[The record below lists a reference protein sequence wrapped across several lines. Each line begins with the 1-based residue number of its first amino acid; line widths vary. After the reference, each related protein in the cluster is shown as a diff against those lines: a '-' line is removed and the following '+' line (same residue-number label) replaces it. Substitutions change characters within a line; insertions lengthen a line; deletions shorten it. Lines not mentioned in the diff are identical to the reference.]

1 MQGGPSAVVGDAR
14 VVRAGRGRHAEGM
27 SDQPEQ
33 PTGSFQPLE
42 PDSAAAQPDVRY
54 GAPAP
59 KRKRNPLV
67 IWLSVLAAVLV
78 IALVVVIGLL
88 VVGQGG
94 TPATDATGTPTV
106 TATAEPTPAPTA
118 TDAVPAAPV
127 RPTDC
132 TQLFPAGYIDS
143 VTEGGI
149 LELNPAWAQPDLAT
163 EFIGSNDNALV
174 AVISANTD
182 RLNCILGKSSG
193 GGDLGIETNVL
204 VVDAATQTAAIARM
218 NEAGF
223 TCSEETGG
231 TMCFTETTEDAGT
244 YGERHFLRDGTWIA
258 TRWSN
263 TSITGWTQTIVSTLF
278 PA

>member
-1 MQGGPSAVVGDAR
+1 V
-14 VVRAGRGRHAEGM
+14 
-27 SDQPEQ
+27 
-33 PTGSFQPLE
+33 
-42 PDSAAAQPDVRY
+42 
-54 GAPAP
+54 
-59 KRKRNPLV
+59 
-67 IWLSVLAAVLV
+67 
-78 IALVVVIGLL
+78 
-88 VVGQGG
+88 
-94 TPATDATGTPTV
+94 PAT
-106 TATAEPTPAPTA
+106 
-118 TDAVPAAPV
+118 PV

-182 RLNCILGKSSG
+182 RLNCILAKSSG
-193 GGDLGIETNVL
+193 GGDLGITTNVL

>member
-1 MQGGPSAVVGDAR
+1 
-14 VVRAGRGRHAEGM
+14 M

-88 VVGQGG
+88 VVGQSG
-94 TPATDATGTPTV
+94 TPAADATGTPTV
-106 TATAEPTPAPTA
+106 TATADATPAPTA
-118 TDAVPAAPV
+118 TEAVPATPV

-182 RLNCILGKSSG
+182 RLNCILAKSSG
-193 GGDLGIETNVL
+193 GGDLGITTNVL
-204 VVDAATQTAAIARM
+204 VVDAATQAAAIARM

>member
-1 MQGGPSAVVGDAR
+1 
-14 VVRAGRGRHAEGM
+14 M

-94 TPATDATGTPTV
+94 TPAADATGTPTV

-118 TDAVPAAPV
+118 TDAAVTPAAPV

-182 RLNCILGKSSG
+182 RLNCILAKSSG
-193 GGDLGIETNVL
+193 GGDLGITTNVL